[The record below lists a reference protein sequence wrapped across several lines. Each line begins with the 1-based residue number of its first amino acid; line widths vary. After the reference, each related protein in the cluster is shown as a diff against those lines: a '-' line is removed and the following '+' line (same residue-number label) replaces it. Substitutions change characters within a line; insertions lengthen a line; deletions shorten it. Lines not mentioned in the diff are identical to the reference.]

1 MTRAPSKEKPPPSGA
16 RSAWRVIWRVAK
28 LAGERGRWRL
38 IPITFALSIALAG
51 LWLIPPLIFGV
62 IIDDAIPD
70 AILNGDARPL
80 IILALSI
87 GGAALCIALA
97 DALESYCQFLL
108 GYGIERAIR
117 VKLFESVQNQSRG
130 FFVHNDAGAISSRL
144 WGDVTRVGATAQ
156 TALSEIFSS
165 SVMLIATA
173 AFMFAWNWRLA
184 IALLCILPPAFAASF
199 WLGKLNDK
207 AIGTLYRKH
216 EQGMAMT
223 VERLSVNGFTLLNGL
238 GYDKRRDSRKFD
250 GVNADI
256 AAAST
261 RQGMAISGTYIL
273 LAVFS
278 LFGAALVY
286 GLGGLSAINGGMSV
300 GELVAFA
307 ALSANMALPVS
318 SLARINVDIT
328 GSVALFR
335 RVFEWMDMKPEVAD
349 APNARELAG
358 AGGHVAFENVWFEYE
373 PGAPVLKDL
382 SFEVRPGETAALVG
396 LSGAGKTSAAY
407 LALRFYDPVRGSVR
421 IDGED
426 LREVTL
432 ASLRRLVSLVPQE
445 SVAFSA
451 SAREN
456 LLIAKPDA
464 TDAELESACRAAR
477 IHDLLSSL
485 PDGYDTPVGE
495 YGHRLSGGERQR
507 LSIARAILKRPAI
520 MIMDEP
526 TSSLDSITERAV
538 RDALDDH
545 LRDAATIVIAHRLST
560 VMAADKI
567 IVLDKGERVDAGSH
581 AELMERCA
589 LYRRLCEEQLGG

>member
-1 MTRAPSKEKPPPSGA
+1 MTRPMSKEKPPPSDA
-16 RSAWRVIWRVAK
+16 RAARRDIWRAAK
-28 LAGERGRWRL
+28 LAGGRWRL
-38 IPITFALSIALAG
+38 VASAFASSMALAG
-51 LWLIPPLIFGV
+51 LSLVPPLIFGV
-62 IIDDAIPD
+62 IIDDAIPRR
-70 AILNGDARPL
+70 DARLL

-87 GGAALCIALA
+87 GGVALLIALA
-97 DALESYCQFLL
+97 DALEAYCQNLL
-108 GYGIERAIR
+108 GHGIERAIR
-117 VKLFESVQNQSRG
+117 VKLFESVQNQSHR

-144 WGDVTRVGATAQ
+144 WSDVSGVGAAAR
-156 TALSEIFSS
+156 TALSDIFSS
-165 SVMLIATA
+165 SIMLIATA
-173 AFMFAWNWRLA
+173 AFMLAWNWRLA
-184 IALLCILPPAFAASF
+184 LVLLCVLPPVFAASF
-199 WLGKLNDK
+199 WLGRLNGK
-207 AIGTLYRKH
+207 AITTLFRKH
-216 EQGMAMT
+216 QEGLGLS

-238 GYDKRRDSRKFD
+238 GYDKRRDLQRFD
-250 GVNADI
+250 DVNADI

-261 RQGMAISGTYIL
+261 RQGMAVGATYIL
-273 LAVFS
+273 LGVFS
-278 LFGAALVY
+278 LVGAALVY
-286 GLGGLSAINGGMSV
+286 GLGGLSAIGEDISV

-307 ALSANMALPVS
+307 ALSANLAPPVS
-318 SLARINVDIT
+318 ALARINVDVT
-328 GSVALFR
+328 GSAALFR
-335 RVFEWMDMKPEVAD
+335 RIFEWMDMKPEVAD
-349 APNARELAG
+349 APDARELAG
-358 AGGHVAFENVWFEYE
+358 AGGRIAFENVWFEYE

-382 SFEVRPGETAALVG
+382 SFDVRPGEMAALVG

-426 LREVTL
+426 LRDVTL
-432 ASLRRLVSLVPQE
+432 ASLRRLISLVPQE

-485 PDGYDTPVGE
+485 PDGYDTPLGE

-526 TSSLDSITERAV
+526 TSALDSITERAV

-545 LRDAATIVIAHRLST
+545 LRNAATIVIAHRLST

-567 IVLDKGERVDAGSH
+567 IVLDKGERVDAGNH

-589 LYRRLCEEQLGG
+589 LYRRLCEEQLGGAG